1 MELAEEMCKFIFVC
15 RGSRRQSIPGPRV
28 HGPLSKEVE
37 LVKAGDIGKL
47 EARVGQPGWP
57 PGVIPAE
64 TLKRLAATFSAQIH
78 NTKEPTT
85 GSYILRTYCA
95 LFAMTHDKGRTS
107 PSSQVMLIAQ
117 GVVGCL
123 PSNFWFAPG
132 DYARPSMIARSRIDG
147 ASGTCLTRP
156 YQG

>member
-1 MELAEEMCKFIFVC
+1 MCKFIFVC

-28 HGPLSKEVE
+28 HEPLSKEAE
-37 LVKAGDIGKL
+37 LVKAGEHRQVGSASRS
-47 EARVGQPGWP
+47 ARWP
-57 PGVIPAE
+57 PGVVPAE
-64 TLKRLAATFSAQIH
+64 MLKRLAAAFSAQIH

-95 LFAMTHDKGRTS
+95 LFSTTHDKGRTS

-117 GVVGCL
+117 GVVSCL
-123 PSNFWFAPG
+123 PSNFWFARG